1 MQTFQRFKQEF
12 SLFEQD
18 VSTLQQ
24 NQGAERRE
32 IVRYKI
38 LKYKEKSKEYN
49 KLLQEYRRLEGENIA
64 DEIKDMR
71 SRLRTINIKI
81 NEINYIDY
89 QLDRKTPIDKIR
101 NFATL
106 LLSLLPFFSFLGL
119 AILFIYLKQINL
131 NDSFYIILSETSG
144 IILLIIVV
152 IWISA
157 FHFIFPYYYS
167 LTRKEKIEK
176 SNLANNFIHSK
187 YYFYTT
193 YLLSTFI
200 LSFVSY
206 LPLLQPIWLAIIP
219 AFFWMLSSF
228 LFHLIFINIYEFRS
242 HESKMLLPV
251 IILSLWAASI
261 IVTTVAFNTY
271 KDYSDDKNAQLVNL
285 EFFFIAAGFTQP
297 RPYYFKLDESF
308 IKNMDNKEIFTL
320 RKQYPI
326 IRDGQEYYHENYL
339 YGRIMVDLKDIKI
352 LCSVK
357 EEDGHRFCHKFSS
370 NNLHRM
376 DWIPDIEPQKAEQ
389 LSLILVIRKFIHF
402 LFFCKG

>member
-106 LLSLLPFFSFLGL
+106 LLSLLPFFSFLGI

-144 IILLIIVV
+144 IILLLIVV

-167 LTRKEKIEK
+167 LIRIEN
-176 SNLANNFIHSK
+176 SNLFNNIIHSK

-200 LSFVSY
+200 LSLASY
-206 LPLLQPIWLAIIP
+206 LPLLQPMWLAIIP
-219 AFFWMLSSF
+219 AFFWMLSSLF
-228 LFHLIFINIYEFRS
+228 FHLIFIQIYEAKN
-242 HESKMLLPV
+242 HESKMLIPV
-251 IILSLWAASI
+251 IILCLWAMSI
-261 IVTTVAFNTY
+261 ILTTAAFNTY
-271 KDYSDDKNAQLVNL
+271 RDYNDNKNIRLVNL

-297 RPYYFKLDESF
+297 QPYYFKLDESF

-320 RKQYPI
+320 KKQYPI
-326 IRDGQEYYHENYL
+326 IRNGQEYYYENYL

-389 LSLILVIRKFIHF
+389 LSLILVVRKFIHF